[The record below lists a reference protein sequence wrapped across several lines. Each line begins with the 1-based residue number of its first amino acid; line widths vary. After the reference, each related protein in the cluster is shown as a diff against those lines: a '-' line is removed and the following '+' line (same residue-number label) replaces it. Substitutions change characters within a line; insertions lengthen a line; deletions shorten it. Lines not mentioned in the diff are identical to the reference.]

1 MEPAE
6 ESPRSYPINPHAGSR
21 TDGGNPQPV
30 WQPTQE
36 EWWELRRDMADIK
49 RKVDGPEGRPGLEQR
64 MAAVERWQVLVIGI
78 ASGISAIGGSVA
90 TWFMGD
96 RK

>member
-1 MEPAE
+1 
-6 ESPRSYPINPHAGSR
+6 
-21 TDGGNPQPV
+21 
-30 WQPTQE
+30 
-36 EWWELRRDMADIK
+36 MADIK